1 MEKKEYLE
9 ESMIDKIYNNELY
22 VSELVPDDEDYLG
35 LNCEITKL
43 SNTILENLDKTDK
56 NMFIKCMEKVNMKE
70 SIEAKYQFKLGFKIA
85 IKLIIEGMN

>member
-1 MEKKEYLE
+1 MEIKEYLE

-22 VSELVPDDEDYLG
+22 VSELVPDDKDYLG

-43 SNTILENLDKTDK
+43 SNTILENLDETDK